1 MKADKTQVGGDHY
14 KQEGGEQ
21 HWDRVA
27 RLKMSWY
34 SANVT
39 KYMERWPLKN
49 GLQDLYKARHYLE
62 KQIEVEEAKLR
73 STPAK
78 MEPSAMEKAFFYDQD
93 PTGQIYRMIGD
104 PVKINEQT
112 R

>member
-62 KQIEVEEAKLR
+62 KQIEVEESKLKQ
-73 STPAK
+73 TPIQ
-78 MEPSAMEKAFFYDQD
+78 MEPSPLVKSFFYGQD
-93 PTGQIYRMIGD
+93 PMVAIDRMIGD
-104 PVKINEQT
+104 SVKVNEQS